1 MSETDPPNWSDL
13 GVSELVPTGTV
24 TLLLADVEGS
34 TRLWQSAPDEMTAA
48 IANLDRTLAEL
59 VATHHGVRPVEQG
72 EGDSFVV
79 AFAKASEAVA
89 CALAL
94 QLAPLAPLRLRIGL
108 HTGEVQLRDE
118 GNYVGT
124 TINRTGRLRSLANGG
139 QTVLSAT
146 TTDLVA
152 DQLPADAWL
161 ADLGSHRVRDLP
173 RPEHV
178 MQLCHPDLPT
188 EFPPLRTTDGV
199 AVQHLPVQLTS
210 FVGRAGQL
218 AGVRGLL
225 GADRLVTL
233 TGAGGIGKTRLAL
246 QVAGQVAA
254 EFGGVWCVELAPITD
269 PALVAVTAARALG
282 LPDQPGL
289 SATDTVV
296 RFIGDRHV
304 LMVLDNCEHL
314 LDAAAQLTAALLSGC
329 TAMTVLATSRE
340 PIGVPGEV
348 TWRVPPLSLAD
359 EAMELFTD
367 RARRVL
373 PEFTITGDTA
383 GTVTDICQRLDG
395 MPLALELAAARVRAL
410 SLAEILDSLHD
421 RFRLLTGGA
430 RTAVRRQQTL
440 RASVDWSHAL
450 LTEPERV
457 VFHRLAVFL
466 GGFDLDAAG
475 AVAGGAPV
483 QRHQVLDLLTLLI
496 DKSLVVVENTGDRT
510 RYRLMET
517 VRQYAQEKLGE
528 SGEADHVRD
537 RHRDHYTALV
547 ANLDEPDPLAR
558 GRVRIEQVETD
569 FDNLRA
575 AFGWSRDRNDVEPA
589 LRLVSSLQPLWLSG
603 GRIVEGLSWFGAI
616 FAQAQGNAV
625 TVTPAA
631 HARALADNA
640 LLTAVLDIPD
650 SLEQAK
656 QSLAIARVVGEP
668 ELLARSLL
676 ACGGAAVYDTDT
688 ARTYLTEAIDLARRA
703 GDKRRLSQGLWFL
716 AKTEAAAGEP
726 RAGQA
731 AGTEGYRV
739 AEEIGDRIVA
749 YMCRFWGIGTASM
762 LQGDFIAAAAQF
774 RALASEAEAAHDP
787 YGQLAALSHL
797 SYTLVYM
804 GDTHA
809 AREAAATAAALG
821 AEFGGFVE
829 GIGYA
834 PLARA
839 ALAAGDVAAATDA
852 SEVARQRFLEQPVPA
867 ANVNPLA
874 EVTLARG
881 DLPTARRYAD
891 EAVPLT
897 AGVGRTIALVARARV
912 AIAQDEPEQAE
923 RDAHEALAVAVAV
936 DAHITTPDAFECLG
950 AVANA
955 AGSHQQ
961 AARLLGAADALRHSM
976 GIVRYKVYDAGHRT
990 VIASLRDGLGDSEF
1004 EIGWAEGAG
1013 LTLEEAIAYARRG
1026 RGERKRPTSG
1036 WGSLTPAE
1044 LDVIELVRQG
1054 LPNKDIAAR
1063 LFISPRTVATHLTHV
1078 YTKLVLTSRV
1088 QLAQEAARHS

>member
-1 MSETDPPNWSDL
+1 MSEIDPPKWSDL
-13 GVSELVPTGTV
+13 GVSELLPTGTV

-34 TRLWQSAPDEMTAA
+34 TRLWQTAPDEMTAA
-48 IANLDRTLAEL
+48 IANLDRTLADL

-79 AFAKASEAVA
+79 AFARASDAVA
-89 CALAL
+89 FALAF
-94 QLAPLAPLRLRIGL
+94 QLAPLAPLRLRVAL

-118 GNYVGT
+118 GNYVGPA
-124 TINRTGRLRSLANGG
+124 INRTGRLRSLAHGG

-146 TTDLVA
+146 TSDLVA

-178 MQLCHPDLPT
+178 MQLCHPDLPS
-188 EFPPLRTTDGV
+188 EFPPLQTTDDV
-199 AVQHLPVQLTS
+199 VVQHLPVQLTS
-210 FVGRAGQL
+210 FVGRVGQL
-218 AGVRGLL
+218 AEVRGLL

-246 QVAGQVAA
+246 QVAGQVAP
-254 EFGGVWCVELAPITD
+254 EFDAVWCVELAPITD

-282 LPDQPGL
+282 LPDQPGR
-289 SATDTVV
+289 SATDSVV
-296 RFIGDRHV
+296 RLIGGRHV
-304 LMVLDNCEHL
+304 LIVVDNCEHL
-314 LDAAAQLTAALLSGC
+314 LDAVAELATALLSGC

-340 PIGVPGEV
+340 PLGVPGEV

-359 EAMELFTD
+359 EALELFSD

-373 PEFTITGDTA
+373 PDFTVTGDTA
-383 GTVTDICQRLDG
+383 GTVTEICRRLDG

-410 SLAEILDSLHD
+410 SPAEILDSLHD

-457 VFHRLAVFL
+457 VLHRLAVFL
-466 GGFDLDAAG
+466 GGFDLGAAA
-475 AVAGGAPV
+475 AVAGDAPV

-496 DKSLVVVENTGDRT
+496 DKSLVVVDNADGRT

-517 VRQYAQEKLGE
+517 VRQYALEKLGE

-537 RHRDHYTALV
+537 RHRDHFTALV
-547 ANLDEPDPLAR
+547 AEFDGPDPLADE
-558 GRVRIEQVETD
+558 GIEPERVETE

-575 AFGWSRDRNDVEPA
+575 AFGWSRDHNDVERA
-589 LRLVSSLQPLWLSG
+589 VRLVSSLQPLWLSG
-603 GRIVEGLSWFGAI
+603 GRIIEGLSWFGAV
-616 FAQAQGNAV
+616 FAQLQGDAA
-625 TVTPAA
+625 TVTPAV
-631 HARALADNA
+631 HARALADIA
-640 LLTAVLDIPD
+640 LLTAVLDSPD
-650 SLEQAK
+650 ALEQAR
-656 QSLAIARVVGEP
+656 QSLAIARELGEP

-676 ACGGAAVYDTDT
+676 ACGAAAVFDPDT
-688 ARTYLTEAIDLARRA
+688 ARGYLTEGIDLARRA

-716 AKTEAAAGEP
+716 AKTATFAGEP
-726 RAGQA
+726 REMLA
-731 AGTEGYRV
+731 AGTEGRRV
-739 AEEIGDRIVA
+739 AEEIGDRVVA
-749 YMCRFWGIGTASM
+749 HMCRFWGIGTAAW
-762 LQGDFIAAAAQF
+762 LLGDFIAGVAEF
-774 RALASEAEAAHDP
+774 CALAGEAEAAHDP
-787 YGQLAALSHL
+787 YGQLAALTHL
-797 SYTLVYM
+797 SYTLAYM

-809 AREAAATAAALG
+809 AREAAATAATLG

-829 GIGYA
+829 GLGYA

-839 ALAAGDVAAATDA
+839 ALAAGDVAAATEA
-852 SEVARQRFLEQPVPA
+852 SELARQRLLTQPVA
-867 ANVNPLA
+867 AVANPLA
-874 EVTLARG
+874 EVALARG
-881 DLPTARRYAD
+881 DLPAARRYAD
-891 EAVPLT
+891 ETVALT
-897 AGVGRTIALVARARV
+897 AGVPRAIALIARAQV
-912 AIAQDEPEQAE
+912 AIAQGEPEQAE
-923 RDAHEALAVAVAV
+923 RDAHEALAVALDVEAYVA
-936 DAHITTPDAFECLG
+936 TPDALECLA

-955 AGSHQQ
+955 AGGHRH
-961 AARLLGAADALRHSM
+961 AARLLGAADAVRRPM
-976 GIVRYKVYDAGHRT
+976 GIVRYKVYDAGYQT
-990 VIASLRDGLGDSEF
+990 LLTSVQDGLGDNEF
-1004 EIGWAEGAG
+1004 ETAWAEGAG

-1026 RGERKRPTSG
+1026 RGERKRPASG
-1036 WGSLTPAE
+1036 WESLTPAE

-1078 YTKLVLTSRV
+1078 YTKLGLTSRV
-1088 QLAQEAARHS
+1088 QLAQEAARRS

>member
-1 MSETDPPNWSDL
+1 
-13 GVSELVPTGTV
+13 
-24 TLLLADVEGS
+24 
-34 TRLWQSAPDEMTAA
+34 
-48 IANLDRTLAEL
+48 
-59 VATHHGVRPVEQG
+59 
-72 EGDSFVV
+72 VV

-94 QLAPLAPLRLRIGL
+94 QRAPLAPLRLRMGL

-118 GNYVGT
+118 GNYVGP
-124 TINRTGRLRSLANGG
+124 TINRTGRLRSLAHGG

-146 TTDLVA
+146 TSDLVA

-178 MQLCHPDLPT
+178 MQLCHPDLPS
-188 EFPPLRTTDGV
+188 EFPPLRTTDDV

-218 AGVRGLL
+218 AEVRGLL

-254 EFGGVWCVELAPITD
+254 EFDAVWCVELASITD
-269 PALVAVTAARALG
+269 PAHVAVTAARDLG
-282 LPDQPGL
+282 LPDQPGR
-289 SATDTVV
+289 SATDSVV
-296 RFIGDRHV
+296 RFIGDRRV
-304 LMVLDNCEHL
+304 LIVLDNCEHL
-314 LDAAAQLTAALLSGC
+314 LDAVAELATALLSAC

-340 PIGVPGEV
+340 PLGIPGEV

-359 EAMELFTD
+359 EALELFTD

-373 PEFTITGDTA
+373 PDFTITGDTA
-383 GTVTDICQRLDG
+383 GTVTEICWRLDG

-410 SLAEILDSLHD
+410 SPAEILDSLHD

-466 GGFDLDAAG
+466 GGFDLDAAA
-475 AVAGGAPV
+475 AVADDAPV

-496 DKSLVVVENTGDRT
+496 DKSLVVVENTEGRT

-517 VRQYAQEKLGE
+517 VRQYALEKLGE

-537 RHRDHYTALV
+537 RHRDHFTALV
-547 ANLDEPDPLAR
+547 AELDGPNPLADKGIKPER
-558 GRVRIEQVETD
+558 VETE

-575 AFGWSRDRNDVEPA
+575 AFGWSRDHNDVERA
-589 LRLVSSLQPLWLSG
+589 ARLVSSLQPLWLSG
-603 GRIVEGLSWFGAI
+603 GRIIEGLSWFGAV
-616 FAQAQGNAV
+616 FAQLQGDAATVAPAV
-625 TVTPAA
+625 Q
-631 HARALADNA
+631 ARALADFA
-640 LLTAVLDIPD
+640 LLTAVLDSPD
-650 SLEQAK
+650 SLEQAR
-656 QSLAIARVVGEP
+656 QSLAIARGLGEP
-668 ELLARSLL
+668 GLLARSLL
-676 ACGGAAVYDTDT
+676 ACGAAAVFDPDT
-688 ARTYLTEAIDLARRA
+688 ARGYLTEGIDLARRA

-716 AKTEAAAGEP
+716 AKAAVLAGEP
-726 RAGQA
+726 REILA
-731 AGTEGYRV
+731 AGTEGHRV
-739 AEEIGDRIVA
+739 AEEIGDRVVA
-749 YMCRFWGIGTASM
+749 HMCRFWGIGTAST
-762 LQGDFIAAAAQF
+762 QRGDFITAVAEF

-797 SYTLVYM
+797 SYTLASM

-809 AREAAATAAALG
+809 AREAAATAATLG
-821 AEFGGFVE
+821 AEFGGFAE
-829 GIGYA
+829 GHGYA
-834 PLARA
+834 ALARA
-839 ALAAGDVAAATDA
+839 ALAAGDVAAAAEAGET
-852 SEVARQRFLEQPVPA
+852 ARERLLAQPVA
-867 ANVNPLA
+867 AAGAIPLA
-874 EVTLARG
+874 EVALARG
-881 DLPTARRYAD
+881 DLPAARRYAD
-891 EAVPLT
+891 ETVALT
-897 AGVGRTIALVARARV
+897 AGVPRAMALIARARV
-912 AIAQDEPEQAE
+912 AIAQDEHEQAE

-936 DAHITTPDAFECLG
+936 AAHIATPDALECLA

-955 AGSHQQ
+955 AGGHRY
-961 AARLLGAADALRHSM
+961 AARLLGAADAVGRPM
-976 GIVRYKVYDAGHRT
+976 GIVRYKVYDAGYQT
-990 VIASLRDGLGDSEF
+990 MIASLRDGLGDNEF
-1004 EIGWAEGAG
+1004 ETAWAEGAG

-1026 RGERKRPTSG
+1026 RGERKRPASG

-1044 LDVIELVRQG
+1044 LDVIELIRQG
-1054 LPNKDIAAR
+1054 LPNKDIATR

-1078 YTKLVLTSRV
+1078 YTKLGLTSRV